1 MNYIHMSNDDSGGDD
16 DGEKMK
22 DTTNDHEMI
31 ILEQA
36 IEGDRKVGCSKMSIT
51 QISALNYIF

>member
-1 MNYIHMSNDDSGGDD
+1 MSNDDSGDD

-36 IEGDRKVGCSKMSIT
+36 IETEKRGCKVGM
-51 QISALNYIF
+51 N

>member
-16 DGEKMK
+16 DREKMK

-36 IEGDRKVGCSKMSIT
+36 IERDRKVGM
-51 QISALNYIF
+51 Q

>member
-1 MNYIHMSNDDSGGDD
+1 MSNDDSGGDD

-22 DTTNDHEMI
+22 DTTNDHEMM

-36 IEGDRKVGCSKMSIT
+36 IEREKRDCKVRMH
-51 QISALNYIF
+51 